1 MGIAVLSAN
10 PPEGD
15 GSGDSC
21 ESSGEEEVVHKP
33 KPLQARRSILDFADS
48 SSKQSD
54 EPPAK
59 RAKREDTAVSAAP
72 CTQLCMIVTR

>member
-1 MGIAVLSAN
+1 MFT
-10 PPEGD
+10 EGD

-33 KPLQARRSILDFADS
+33 KPLQARRSILDAGDIS
-48 SSKQSD
+48 IKQSE

-59 RAKREDTAVSAAP
+59 RAKREDTAVSQ
-72 CTQLCMIVTR
+72 CGTDEFLRGGIFVKMHKT

>member
-1 MGIAVLSAN
+1 MYITNVIRCSAHLA
-10 PPEGD
+10 EGD

-59 RAKREDTAVSAAP
+59 RAKREDTAVSAALV
-72 CTQLCMIVTR
+72 CA